1 MVSLRFFTKIII
13 SFAVVT
19 FAEVRPCRN
28 ELAREKTRLER
39 FLKHTPCDKRGEE
52 VFLDRFKSFKAH
64 LKSVLSL
71 IPKLG
76 ADKVFD
82 DFTHK
87 YELYYKKELF
97 DFMCEH

>member
-19 FAEVRPCRN
+19 FADGRPCRN
-28 ELAREKTRLER
+28 ELEREKTRLER

-52 VFLDRFKSFKAH
+52 IFLDRFESFRAH
-64 LKSVLSL
+64 LTSVLSL
-71 IPKLG
+71 LPKLG

-82 DFTHK
+82 DFTTK
-87 YELYYKKELF
+87 YEVYYLEELF
-97 DFMCEH
+97 DSMCEH